1 MKKTKSL
8 SALLLAISFLF
19 TQRALAVP
27 VFQVYIEDAA
37 PGAVAS
43 DEDTWLTTSDS
54 FDLIVAGAY
63 RPKTK
68 GLTDVTLLICVPQ
81 DETGTIFI
89 TGGDGATLLTE
100 ETPAADGCFNPNAD
114 ATLDLLIN
122 EAGNSEGCDGYP
134 DKSFLPEGAKFNSHY
149 PLNEKVSDFLLYE
162 IGDFDRVSNAV
173 SNYSA
178 GEPIAH
184 NIADGQE
191 KTFAVSISGFTTVHF
206 DVYGYMQTSR
216 RHTLGATWAINPG
229 SHGATSMVPEPATV
243 LLLGL
248 GMTVLL
254 KPGRRSRARSSS

>member
-1 MKKTKSL
+1 MLFYMTVSTLRKS
-8 SALLLAISFLF
+8 
-19 TQRALAVP
+19 V
-27 VFQVYIEDAA
+27 
-37 PGAVAS
+37 
-43 DEDTWLTTSDS
+43 
-54 FDLIVAGAY
+54 
-63 RPKTK
+63 
-68 GLTDVTLLICVPQ
+68 
-81 DETGTIFI
+81 
-89 TGGDGATLLTE
+89 
-100 ETPAADGCFNPNAD
+100 
-114 ATLDLLIN
+114 
-122 EAGNSEGCDGYP
+122 
-134 DKSFLPEGAKFNSHY
+134 
-149 PLNEKVSDFLLYE
+149 LNEKVSDFLLYE

-184 NIADGQE
+184 NVADGQE